1 MGKSKRSNH
10 SNHHNAHQH
19 GGDDHAD
26 RIQERKKVKPSS
38 KDDST
43 HKKAT
48 KKPSTV
54 LDKPPLL
61 PVTLLSGFL
70 GAGKTTLLKH
80 ILESNQHRYKIAV
93 IVNDMAALNIDA
105 SLIANTGLIQS
116 KEEFITMQN
125 GCICCTLRY
134 DLMKAIKQIYE
145 WNTQQITTERYEFSI
160 FCYNDCDFNF
170 PFPISSPFPRFPSDL
185 TTL

>member
-10 SNHHNAHQH
+10 STHHDVHQH
-19 GGDDHAD
+19 RVDE
-26 RIQERKKVKPSS
+26 RVQERKKFKPS

-48 KKPSTV
+48 KKSSTV
-54 LDKPPLL
+54 VDKPPLL

-145 WNTQQITTERYEFSI
+145 WNTQQTTTERYDFSI
-160 FCYNDCDFNF
+160 FC
-170 PFPISSPFPRFPSDL
+170 
-185 TTL
+185 

>member
-10 SNHHNAHQH
+10 STHHDVHQH
-19 GGDDHAD
+19 RVDE
-26 RIQERKKVKPSS
+26 RVQERKKVKPS

-48 KKPSTV
+48 KKSSTV
-54 LDKPPLL
+54 VDKPPLL

-145 WNTQQITTERYEFSI
+145 WNTQQTTTERYDFSI
-160 FCYNDCDFNF
+160 FC
-170 PFPISSPFPRFPSDL
+170 
-185 TTL
+185 

>member
-1 MGKSKRSNH
+1 MGKAKRSNH
-10 SNHHNAHQH
+10 STHHDVHQH
-19 GGDDHAD
+19 RVDE
-26 RIQERKKVKPSS
+26 RVQERKKVKPS

-48 KKPSTV
+48 KKSSTV
-54 LDKPPLL
+54 VDKPPLL

-145 WNTQQITTERYEFSI
+145 WNTQQTTTERYDFSI
-160 FCYNDCDFNF
+160 FC
-170 PFPISSPFPRFPSDL
+170 
-185 TTL
+185 